1 MKGPRRN
8 ADEFS
13 VDLRSLEIKI
23 ARSENLPVLPQIV
36 SQVLKLADDPD
47 ASPKQM
53 EKIIERDPAIT
64 AKILRVANSS
74 YYGLSQVPSIGRAIS
89 MLGMNTIRTLVV
101 GVAYQQIM
109 SGRSVATHFDKL
121 EFWRHSLGVATGA
134 RILAKLKMPMRAE
147 ELYVAGMMHDVG
159 LLVMDRFHP
168 LELDKA
174 VGYAIDEGMRLHE
187 AENLL
192 FGFDHSKLGSILARQ
207 WGLSQVVLDAIE
219 YHHQPEMDENN
230 STSTAVVALANQLAH
245 QCGLTNNIP
254 NQIVEVDEMLL
265 EMVGLPSEQLQI
277 INNVIAQ
284 EVARAEESFGI
295 T

>member
-1 MKGPRRN
+1 M
-8 ADEFS
+8 
-13 VDLRSLEIKI
+13 
-23 ARSENLPVLPQIV
+23 LPQIV
-36 SQVLKLADDPD
+36 SQVLKLADDPE

-53 EKIIERDPAIT
+53 EKVIERDPAIT

-74 YYGLSQVPSIGRAIS
+74 YYGLNQVPSIGRAIS
-89 MLGMNTIRTLVV
+89 MLGMNTIRSLVV
-101 GVAYQQIM
+101 GVAYQQLM
-109 SGRSVATHFDKL
+109 SGRAVASHFDKL
-121 EFWRHSLGVATGA
+121 EFWRHSLGAATGA

-174 VGYAIDEGMRLHE
+174 VGYAIDEGIRLHE

-192 FGFDHSKLGSILARQ
+192 FGFDHSKLGSILAKQ

-219 YHHQPEMDENN
+219 FHHQPDMDENN
-230 STSTAVVALANQLAH
+230 SASTAVVALANQLAH

-254 NQIVEVDEMLL
+254 TLDPQVDEVLL
-265 EMVGLPSEQLQI
+265 DMVGLPSEQLEVI
-277 INNVIAQ
+277 KNVIAQ
-284 EVARAEESFGI
+284 EVVRAEESFGI
-295 T
+295 

>member
-1 MKGPRRN
+1 M
-8 ADEFS
+8 
-13 VDLRSLEIKI
+13 
-23 ARSENLPVLPQIV
+23 LPQIV
-36 SQVLKLADDPD
+36 SQVLKLADDPE

-64 AKILRVANSS
+64 AKILRVSNSS
-74 YYGLSQVPSIGRAIS
+74 YYGLNQVPSIGRAIS
-89 MLGMNTIRTLVV
+89 MLGMNTIRSLVV

-109 SGRSVATHFDKL
+109 SGRAAASHFNKL

-174 VGYAIDEGMRLHE
+174 VGYAMEEGMRLHE

-192 FGFDHSKLGSILARQ
+192 FGFDHSKLGGILARQ
-207 WGLSQVVLDAIE
+207 WGLSSVVIDAVE
-219 YHHQPEMDENN
+219 YHHQPDFDENN
-230 STSTAVVALANQLAH
+230 GASTAIVALANQLAH
-245 QCGLTNNIP
+245 QCGLTNNVPSP
-254 NQIVEVDEMLL
+254 NTDIDEMLL
-265 EMVGLPSEQLQI
+265 ETVGMPAEQLEVI
-277 INNVIAQ
+277 KNVIAQ

-295 T
+295 